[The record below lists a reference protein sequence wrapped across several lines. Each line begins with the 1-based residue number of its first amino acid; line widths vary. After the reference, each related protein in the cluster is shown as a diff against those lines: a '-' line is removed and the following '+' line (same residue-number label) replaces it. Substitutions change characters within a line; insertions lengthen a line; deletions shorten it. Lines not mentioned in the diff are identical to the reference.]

1 MGHDPLSL
9 RWPMK
14 GFDLSWRYE
23 VNLTALLCENGRLWF
38 LSKVAQKTSG
48 EQTQFCLGISTTDP
62 TQNLPSCPLQ
72 ILKLAWPPLLKICK
86 APLNILYEGACRVGL
101 EIQLNSCLIYLA
113 KKKKKSKHHQTKQKW
128 EHIQYLNTAACHI
141 SPEGGKISPIPLPQ
155 ATPIKHIF
163 SFPIAVILSCTDE
176 RVGL

>member
-9 RWPMK
+9 RWPME

-113 KKKKKSKHHQTKQKW
+113 KKKKKIKTSPNQTKMGTHTISKHCSMSHLSWRRK
-128 EHIQYLNTAACHI
+128 N
-141 SPEGGKISPIPLPQ
+141 
-155 ATPIKHIF
+155 
-163 SFPIAVILSCTDE
+163 FPNPTTSSHTN
-176 RVGL
+176 